1 MNGLCRIGGV
11 LGLTDPTKLFIYP
24 LQSGLMLVTNYLS
37 TITDWKVRIRKNVW
51 VLLNTLSMLKVR
63 ELKWMVLELKC
74 MLHWVQLQSLELEQC

>member
-11 LGLTDPTKLFIYP
+11 LGLTDPTKLFIHS
-24 LQSGLMLVTNYLS
+24 LQYGLMLVTNYLS

-51 VLLNTLSMLKVR
+51 ALLNTLSMLKVR

>member
-11 LGLTDPTKLFIYP
+11 LGLTDPTKLFIHS
-24 LQSGLMLVTNYLS
+24 LQYGLMLVTNYLS

-74 MLHWVQLQSLELEQC
+74 MLYIGYNYNRWN